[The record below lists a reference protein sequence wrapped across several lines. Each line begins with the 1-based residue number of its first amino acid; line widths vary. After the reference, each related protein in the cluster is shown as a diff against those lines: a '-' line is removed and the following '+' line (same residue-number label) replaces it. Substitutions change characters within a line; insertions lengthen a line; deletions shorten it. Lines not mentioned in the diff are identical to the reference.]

1 MRKRALVVGL
11 GIAGMSA
18 ASGLRRAGWAPV
30 ITERAPERRTG
41 GYFINLTPEGMR
53 AVDDLGLDTLHTRNP
68 ERGTTWSLNRRGH
81 RRPALG
87 WLDLP
92 GRPTAM
98 VRGDVEAALWQR
110 IRPDGGSG
118 ESGVEV
124 RFSTAPVEIVGDGTV
139 VEVELEDVSTGRR
152 SRESFAL
159 VVGADGLR
167 STVRSL
173 AFGPHERFMTTWNAM
188 ICAFPLPGQA
198 PSFGAQDSLISARSG
213 GAVWVFGLADRAPTA
228 LLTYCTKHRRP
239 HRAAARRVRGHGPSR
254 RAPRPGRAADHDGLP
269 VRLGAPGEDGP
280 VEHRR
285 VLLAGDAA
293 WCLNLFS
300 GMGTTAALRGGAE
313 LGRVLAEHP
322 DDLPAALAAWEARL
336 RPFIT
341 KHQRMARLKHQWF
354 VPTNRA
360 LTGVRTLVLHL
371 AVNARRAVTEAR
383 LLRAAVP
390 AASGA
395 RGGAASP

>member
-1 MRKRALVVGL
+1 M
-11 GIAGMSA
+11 
-18 ASGLRRAGWAPV
+18 
-30 ITERAPERRTG
+30 
-41 GYFINLTPEGMR
+41 
-53 AVDDLGLDTLHTRNP
+53 
-68 ERGTTWSLNRRGH
+68 
-81 RRPALG
+81 
-87 WLDLP
+87 
-92 GRPTAM
+92 
-98 VRGDVEAALWQR
+98 
-110 IRPDGGSG
+110 
-118 ESGVEV
+118 
-124 RFSTAPVEIVGDGTV
+124 
-139 VEVELEDVSTGRR
+139 
-152 SRESFAL
+152 
-159 VVGADGLR
+159 
-167 STVRSL
+167 
-173 AFGPHERFMTTWNAM
+173 
-188 ICAFPLPGQA
+188 
-198 PSFGAQDSLISARSG
+198 
-213 GAVWVFGLADRAPTA
+213 
-228 LLTYCTKHRRP
+228 
-239 HRAAARRVRGHGPSR
+239 
-254 RAPRPGRAADHDGLP
+254 
-269 VRLGAPGEDGP
+269 
-280 VEHRR
+280 EHRR